1 MSLAIVTAVRQRYPT
16 PLGAQHLAFLNA
28 AAIDLGLGLVQKTS
42 GTFIPH
48 PTAGG
53 VSQDVLMSRDGAAW
67 DILIDAEGAAT
78 PAWNSVAPI
87 EPSRYVTAEGNPSP
101 PHPPDPPAPPP
112 CDLSAVL
119 AKIDA
124 LQASVDA
131 VRTKTNDTQATL
143 VAFANELFVRLQV
156 LKDENYDL
164 WMRKDRAYAGRFSF
178 GTMRFTPEE

>member
-28 AAIDLGLGLVQKTS
+28 VGVELGLGLVQKTS

-87 EPSRYVTAEGNPSP
+87 EPSRYVTAEGNPAP
-101 PHPPDPPAPPP
+101 PIPPDPPVPQP
-112 CDLSAVL
+112 CDLSEVL
-119 AKIDA
+119 AKLDT
-124 LQASVDA
+124 LQRSVDLIDP
-131 VRTKTNDTQATL
+131 RTL
-143 VAFANELFVRLQV
+143 YLRLGNLREVIDDIRARQ
-156 LKDENYDL
+156 
-164 WMRKDRAYAGRFSF
+164 DRALTGRFSF